1 MLYMLCRSRVSDYA
15 FPRQGHRGRPLNQ
28 VVGFHEEVPL
38 ETWLSIETMK
48 KSIETAF
55 LPLECVVE
63 VSDYGQRVGFRVYG
77 PQQEHLLTVEDI
89 LSHESRHRHGLTDLI
104 ESARRKVAAKGY
116 ELRPWAAPQA

>member
-1 MLYMLCRSRVSDYA
+1 M
-15 FPRQGHRGRPLNQ
+15 
-28 VVGFHEEVPL
+28 
-38 ETWLSIETMK
+38 ETWLSIETTK

-63 VSDYGQRVGFRVYG
+63 VSDYGQRFGFRVYG

-89 LSHESRHRHGLTDLI
+89 LSHEARHRHGLADLI

-116 ELRPWAAPQA
+116 ELRPWAAPQV

>member
-1 MLYMLCRSRVSDYA
+1 
-15 FPRQGHRGRPLNQ
+15 
-28 VVGFHEEVPL
+28 L

-89 LSHESRHRHGLTDLI
+89 LSREARDRHSLAEI
-104 ESARRKVAAKGY
+104 VESARRKVATKGY